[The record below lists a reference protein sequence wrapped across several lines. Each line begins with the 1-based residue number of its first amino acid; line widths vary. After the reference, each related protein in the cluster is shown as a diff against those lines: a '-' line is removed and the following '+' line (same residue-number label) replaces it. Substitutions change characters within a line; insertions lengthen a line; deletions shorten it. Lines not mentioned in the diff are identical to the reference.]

1 MYQKLA
7 NTTGVYVGLIGTK
20 DGKDTTIQNITLF
33 VDDEKEYIDFSLVFK
48 KPT

>member
-1 MYQKLA
+1 
-7 NTTGVYVGLIGTK
+7 VYVGLIGNK

-48 KPT
+48 KPSEKYDHM